1 MALLDNAKA
10 QVQEEKAKTPV
21 STSAAPVVEA
31 KKKHNNSE
39 YQKRQREKSLA
50 AAQLIAGILTD
61 DQKKKAGSGDF
72 ATVQDAIDFL
82 CRVKKAR
89 EGAVAGQ
96 TPIFNKLFGDE
107 PKVGTVIGAYD
118 MLKKTGKGFGDMNK
132 LIKKWAE
139 NGTIVEFNEEKLEYT
154 LKELKK

>member
-10 QVQEEKAKTPV
+10 QVQEEKAKAPV
-21 STSAAPVVEA
+21 TSKAPVVEA

-61 DQKKKAGSGDF
+61 DQKKKAGTGDF

-139 NGTIVEFNEEKLEYT
+139 NGTVVEFNEEKLEYT